1 MFSRKVIVLSLMA
14 FNSSLFA
21 NPVETQQ
28 ELKEILVKEKRNT
41 IQVSPFPA
49 GRKSSDVVVSGEKLK
64 TRSATLGNALAD
76 ELGVHSNPFG
86 GGASAP
92 IIRGQEGL
100 RVKILQNGTDVID
113 MSHLSPDHAVVTDT
127 LLAQQVELVRGS
139 STLLYATASPAG
151 VVNVVDGRIPT
162 QMPEKGYKGELGV
175 RYNTNS
181 NEKVAAGNIT
191 IGLGD
196 HVAIRAE
203 GLTRNA
209 HNYKVPG
216 INLGETINYVPDT
229 YNKSHAHTFGVSFVG
244 SRGHLGASHSLRRD
258 NYGLPGHNHKY
269 DECSGH
275 IIDPNRQSFARRP
288 YLTPYPHLM
297 EDGDILSLPHFH
309 CGSSHTED
317 PGHSHD
323 HPYGHKHDHSE
334 KGPWV
339 DLVSKRTDVSG
350 ELKKPFF
357 GVDKVRLK
365 MTYSE
370 YFHDEK
376 DAGKS
381 FENAK
386 DVISHQR
393 ALKRRGRIAGTF
405 DNTGFNT
412 RLELFHTPIGKLKG
426 VWGVQYQ
433 KQKAGASIPFY
444 NDSYSAKETPPL
456 VLHTNKQFSLFAL
469 EQYHY
474 NNLTFELGARVEKQK
489 TPVHYDQEIL
499 HRYLD
504 RYRNPQNHC
513 GILGCPRKVPYVEP
527 DLSVF
532 KSKAYSYAGSVLW
545 DFHPEFRL
553 SVTASHNERIP
564 APMELYFHGKHLAT
578 NTFQY
583 GNKNLNKEYSNNI
596 ELGLVHKSDRW
607 DTQISTYYNRFK
619 NYIYNENIY
628 RSNNLFMRRYTQ
640 SDAKFYGIEGQV
652 GYKVTPNHKVTLWG
666 DYVRGKL
673 FNLPKEFQ
681 KVPNGR
687 INPYNSSPDYDYI
700 RVQVDKERNAPRV
713 PPARLGFRVNSD
725 FGERWSGSLAYTRAF
740 TQNKVSKLESPTHG
754 YHLLDFGLSYR
765 NKLGKSNYKAT
776 FNANNLLNQK
786 IYIHSSYHSY
796 VPQIGRNFS
805 VGLNVEF

>member
-1 MFSRKVIVLSLMA
+1 MFSRKIIVLSLMVV
-14 FNSSLFA
+14 NGSLFA

-28 ELKEILVKEKRNT
+28 ELEEILVKEKRDN
-41 IQVSPFPA
+41 IQASPFPA

-151 VVNVVDGRIPT
+151 VVNVVDERIPT
-162 QMPEKGYKGELGV
+162 RMPEKGYKGELGV
-175 RYNTNS
+175 RYNTNG

-229 YNKSHAHTFGVSFVG
+229 YNKSHVNTFGLSFIG
-244 SRGHLGASHSLRRD
+244 SRGYLGASYSLRRD

-269 DECSGH
+269 DECSAH
-275 IIDPNRQSFARRP
+275 IIDPDRQSFSTRP
-288 YLTPYPHLM
+288 YLIPYPHLM
-297 EDGDILSLPHFH
+297 EDGDILSAPHFH
-309 CGSSHTED
+309 CDSSHASD
-317 PGHSHD
+317 PGHSHE

-350 ELKKPFF
+350 ELKQPFP
-357 GVDKVRLK
+357 GLDKVRLK
-365 MTYSE
+365 MTYAE
-370 YFHDEK
+370 YYHDEK

-381 FENAK
+381 FE
-386 DVISHQR
+386 DERDIRSHTR
-393 ALKRRGRIAGTF
+393 ALKRRGRLAGTF
-405 DNTGFNT
+405 DNIGFNT
-412 RLELFHTPIGKLKG
+412 RLEFFHTPVGNLNG
-426 VWGVQYQ
+426 VWGAQYQ
-433 KQKAGASIPFY
+433 SQKADAAIPFY
-444 NDSYSAKETPPL
+444 NDTYTAKETPPL
-456 VLHTNKQFSLFAL
+456 VSHTNKQFSLFAL
-469 EQYHY
+469 EQYRHK
-474 NNLTFELGARVEKQK
+474 NLTFEVGARAEKQK
-489 TPVHYDQEIL
+489 TPVHYDDQIL
-499 HRYLD
+499 YTYMD

-513 GILGCPRKVPYVEP
+513 GFFGCPPEVPYVEP
-527 DLSVF
+527 DLSTF
-532 KSKAYSYAGSVLW
+532 KSRAYSYAGSVLW
-545 DFHPEFRL
+545 DFHPDYRL
-553 SVTASHNERIP
+553 SLSLSHNERTP

-578 NTFQY
+578 NTFQF
-583 GNKNLNKEYSNNI
+583 GNKNLKKERSNNI
-596 ELGLVHKSDRW
+596 ELGLTHKNDRW
-607 DTQISTYYNRFK
+607 DAQITTYYNRFK
-619 NYIYNENIY
+619 NYIHNETIF
-628 RSNNLFMRRYTQ
+628 RRNNLFMRRFTQ
-640 SDAKFYGIEGQV
+640 SQAKFYGIEGQL
-652 GYKVTPNHKVTLWG
+652 GYKLTPNHKITLWG

-673 FNLPKEFQ
+673 FDLPKEYQ

-687 INPYNSSPDYDYI
+687 TNVYTGLPDYDYI
-700 RVQVDKERNAPRV
+700 RVETDKERNAPRV
-713 PPARLGFRVNSD
+713 PPARLGLRINSD
-725 FGERWSGSLAYTRAF
+725 FSERWSSSLAYTRAF